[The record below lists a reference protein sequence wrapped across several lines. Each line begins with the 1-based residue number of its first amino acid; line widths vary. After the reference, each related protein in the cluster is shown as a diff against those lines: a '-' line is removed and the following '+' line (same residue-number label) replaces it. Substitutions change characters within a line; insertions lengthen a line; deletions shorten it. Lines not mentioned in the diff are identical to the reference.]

1 MMINKKFIGRYCDII
16 NPCAILSYW
25 ATFFDDNNL
34 PKDNRWKAGYEP
46 KDLKNW
52 KIIEVGEN
60 KYYQDGV
67 FLLEKG
73 NHVVIYDAE
82 NVRIKNIGIL
92 KYRIHSENYILFTH
106 RKYLEEHNFPLEN
119 FSESFKHIDK
129 ENFENWSLIHKRYMN
144 NGYYYILQKYFQG
157 KNHRIIINGNYIRT
171 YYFDFGDIN
180 NIWEANLWNS
190 I

>member
-1 MMINKKFIGRYCDII
+1 MMKNKKFIGRYCDII
-16 NPCAILSYW
+16 NPCAIFLNW
-25 ATFFDDNNL
+25 AYFFDDNSS
-34 PKDNRWKAGYEP
+34 PKDNHWKAGYKP

-60 KYYQDGV
+60 KYYQNGV

-92 KYRIHSENYILFTH
+92 KYRIHSENYI
-106 RKYLEEHNFPLEN
+106 
-119 FSESFKHIDK
+119 
-129 ENFENWSLIHKRYMN
+129 
-144 NGYYYILQKYFQG
+144 
-157 KNHRIIINGNYIRT
+157 RT

>member
-1 MMINKKFIGRYCDII
+1 MMKNNKFIGRYCDIV
-16 NPCAILSYW
+16 NPSAIFLNW
-25 ATFFDDNNL
+25 APLFFDDNNL
-34 PKDNRWKAGYEP
+34 PKDNRQKAGYEP

-92 KYRIHSENYILFTH
+92 KYHIHSENYILFTH

-129 ENFENWSLIHKRYMN
+129 ENFENWNLIYKRY
-144 NGYYYILQKYFQG
+144 
-157 KNHRIIINGNYIRT
+157 IINGNYIHT

>member
-1 MMINKKFIGRYCDII
+1 MCHFFLN
-16 NPCAILSYW
+16 W
-25 ATFFDDNNL
+25 AYFFDDNNL
-34 PKDNRWKAGYEP
+34 PKDNRWKAGYKP

-52 KIIEVGEN
+52 KIIKVSEN
-60 KYYQDGV
+60 KYYQNGV

-92 KYRIHSENYILFTH
+92 KYRIHSENYI
-106 RKYLEEHNFPLEN
+106 
-119 FSESFKHIDK
+119 
-129 ENFENWSLIHKRYMN
+129 
-144 NGYYYILQKYFQG
+144 
-157 KNHRIIINGNYIRT
+157 RT